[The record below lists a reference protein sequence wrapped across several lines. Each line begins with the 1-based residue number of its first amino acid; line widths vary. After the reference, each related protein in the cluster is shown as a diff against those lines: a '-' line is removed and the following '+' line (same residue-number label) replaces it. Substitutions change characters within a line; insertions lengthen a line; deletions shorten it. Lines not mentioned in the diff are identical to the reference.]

1 MKQGVTFL
9 HELDEG
15 DIEWLLGN
23 ASEQLSA
30 ADEVLIEAGET
41 VDAIHIVLQGVL
53 WVVLPEGG
61 DQVAVLGPGD
71 LVGDM
76 SFLQEEPAG
85 ETVKAVEATT
95 TLRLPHVMLH
105 ARCKDD
111 PSFAARLYRS
121 LGRLV
126 SRRLRKANRRLAVG
140 AETAGLTD
148 GGHPAWDRVGEAIQE
163 FKAGLH
169 AANEAARKNDDAV
182 PEEMTQELVERFQ
195 QFLPLLNDAFA
206 ATSENDRL
214 SEEMGL
220 RTQQEFL
227 PYILLTETTER
238 FYTKPRGYAGDFW
251 TIELMYRNRPSGSRP
266 IGAVVDRCFL
276 DAPAARAVRNR
287 RGLLADE
294 IRRTV
299 ELRSNG
305 PARVTSLA
313 CGPGREIF
321 DVFGMLDDPSQL
333 HATMLDID
341 AQALDLVGKT
351 AGELGLGGSVTLA
364 RQNLIHL
371 ALGRTDAE
379 IGEQDLVYSIGLID
393 YLDDRLVVR
402 LMNYIHRILKP
413 GGRVILGN
421 FHPRNPTRRLMD
433 HVLEWRLIHRTEE
446 DMDRLYRMSSFGTPT
461 SNIRF
466 EEQGINLFAECVRA

>member
-30 ADEVLIEAGET
+30 AGEVLIEAGET

-53 WVVLPEGG
+53 WVVLPESG

-95 TLRLPHVMLH
+95 TLRLPHALLH
-105 ARCKDD
+105 ARCTDD

-126 SRRLRKANRRLAVG
+126 SRRLRKANRRLALGTV
-140 AETAGLTD
+140 TAGLAD
-148 GGHPAWDRVGEAIQE
+148 RGHPAWDRVGEAIQE

-182 PEEMTQELVERFQ
+182 PEEMAQELVERFQ

-220 RTQQEFL
+220 RAQQEFL

-276 DAPAARAVRNR
+276 EAPAARAVRNR

-299 ELRSNG
+299 DMRSNG

-341 AQALDLVGKT
+341 VQALDLVGKT
-351 AGELGLGGSVTLA
+351 ADELGLGDSVTLS

-371 ALGRTDAE
+371 ALGRADAE

-393 YLDDRLVVR
+393 YLDDRLVIR

-446 DMDRLYRMSSFGTPT
+446 DMDRLYRTSSFGTPT

-466 EEQGINLFAECVRA
+466 EEQGINLFAECIRA